1 MRQYLLKSNKMRK
14 RKQSIFDFN
23 HIDPHIQEEELEEIK
38 NLFRF
43 YHKRFWCLK
52 RAHGRFKKMNLLINL
67 TSSGLVAIGTIAGG
81 VTMNPIVLGV
91 ISGLGLVVK
100 TASEM
105 KNLKSKIEMS
115 KFAFTTYEKTL
126 SDLRFALRG
135 GNFDRTEF
143 LSSMEAIDGIVI
155 DLGDLEM
162 ANFPSLQP
170 GHFRLSLEFL
180 EKVKSIL
187 HPEEWKMFWFDR
199 EDERKFEISAEEL
212 VEEWRGSEPKAPA
225 SFVGV

>member
-1 MRQYLLKSNKMRK
+1 MRR

-23 HIDPHIQEEELEEIK
+23 HIDPHIQEEELKEIK

-52 RAHGRFKKMNLLINL
+52 RAHSRFKKMNLLMNC
-67 TSSGLVAIGTIAGG
+67 TSSGLIAIGTITGAA
-81 VTMNPIVLGV
+81 TMNPIVLGV
-91 ISGLGLVVK
+91 ISGVGLIMK
-100 TASEM
+100 TAMEM

-155 DLGDLEM
+155 DLGLDWEKFE
-162 ANFPSLQP
+162 NEWKEK
-170 GHFRLSLEFL
+170 FRRS
-180 EKVKSIL
+180 
-187 HPEEWKMFWFDR
+187 PEEMKVIKTLFPDKPL
-199 EDERKFEISAEEL
+199 ERRKKRSRQILSQNNSAQIQ
-212 VEEWRGSEPKAPA
+212 GMKK
-225 SFVGV
+225 

>member
-1 MRQYLLKSNKMRK
+1 MGLIMTQFHFSKQKMESERPKKASRQ

-52 RAHGRFKKMNLLINL
+52 RAHSRFKKMNLLMNL
-67 TSSGLVAIGTIAGG
+67 TSSGLVAIGAIAGG

-91 ISGLGLVVK
+91 ISGVGLIVK

-143 LSSMEAIDGIVI
+143 LSSMEVIDGIVI
-155 DLGDLEM
+155 DLGLDWE
-162 ANFPSLQP
+162 
-170 GHFRLSLEFL
+170 
-180 EKVKSIL
+180 
-187 HPEEWKMFWFDR
+187 
-199 EDERKFEISAEEL
+199 KFENKWKEKFSME
-212 VEEWRGSEPKAPA
+212 
-225 SFVGV
+225 